1 MQEKQKKNKNPSA
14 GKRRIIL
21 YTGKGGVG
29 KTTLSALTGL
39 LCSELGYKTLVL
51 STDPAHSLGDS
62 LDRPL
67 SSEPVEVT
75 PGFFAQEIDIYYSIQ
90 KYWGELKNYIRELF
104 RWRGIDDT
112 MAEELSVLPG
122 MDEVAGFL
130 WVNHHYHSGIYD
142 VIVID
147 SAPTG
152 ETLRLLSL
160 PEVARWWVERLLP
173 IHRRVVGTLR
183 PAIRL
188 VSDIPLPRDETYDA
202 VETLLARLD
211 EIHHLFSNPEITSIR
226 LVVNPEKM
234 VIKESQ
240 RAYTYFCLYGYP
252 VDAVIV
258 NRKMESNGFI
268 TLSEQMRCQQE
279 EYLSWIHFSFSPIPI
294 FTAPLLEGEVVG
306 LNALKKLGKHIFD
319 QKNPAQIFYKGS
331 PMRIEKTKK
340 GYTMVLHIPFVEKS
354 DISLLQRGDEVI
366 LQASKYRRNLFLP
379 RVLQGLNIESAELK
393 NSELH
398 LHFIS
403 PSPT

>member
-1 MQEKQKKNKNPSA
+1 MRK
-14 GKRRIIL
+14 GRIIL

-39 LCSELGYKTLVL
+39 LCSEWGYKTLVL

-62 LDRPL
+62 LDMPL
-67 SSEPVEVT
+67 SPEPVEVA

-130 WVNHHYHSGIYD
+130 WVNHHYQSGIYD

-173 IHRRVVGTLR
+173 IHRKVVGTLR

-188 VSDIPLPRDETYDA
+188 VSDIPLPREETYDA
-202 VETLLARLD
+202 VEVLLTRLD
-211 EIHHLFSNPEITSIR
+211 EIHQLLSNPEITSIR

-258 NRKMESNGFI
+258 NRKIESNGFI
-268 TLSEQMRCQQE
+268 TLSEQVRRQVE
-279 EYLSWIHFSFSPIPI
+279 EYLSWIHFSFSPLPI
-294 FTAPLLEGEVVG
+294 FTAPLMEGEVVG
-306 LNALKKLGKHIFD
+306 LNALKSLGKLIFGS
-319 QKNPAQIFYKGS
+319 QNPAQVFYSGH
-331 PMRIEKTKK
+331 PMRVEKSRK
-340 GYTMVLHIPFVEKS
+340 GYTMVLYLPFVEKS
-354 DISLLQRGDEVI
+354 AISLLQRGDEVV
-366 LQASKYRRNLFLP
+366 LQSGSFRRNLFLP
-379 RVLQGLNIESAELK
+379 RILQGLTIEGAELK
-393 NSELH
+393 DSH
-398 LHFIS
+398 LHIHFVP
-403 PSPT
+403 PSSSQG